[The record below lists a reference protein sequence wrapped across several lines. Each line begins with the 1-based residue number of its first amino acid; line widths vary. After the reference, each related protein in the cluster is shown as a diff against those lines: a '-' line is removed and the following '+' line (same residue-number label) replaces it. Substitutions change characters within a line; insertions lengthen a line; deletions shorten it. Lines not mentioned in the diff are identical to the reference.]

1 MARASFEAA
10 ATLVGCTIGA
20 GILGIPYVVAQ
31 AGFITGA
38 ITIIL
43 LGALMLMLN
52 LFTGEI
58 ALRTEGDHQLPG
70 YAERYLG
77 KHGKRIMTAA
87 MIFAIYGAIL
97 AYLIKSGEILSMLF
111 GGSEFVHSIF
121 FFSAIAFLI
130 YLGPAIVRKSE
141 IVMVSLYAVV
151 IFVIFA
157 LSITRIN
164 PANLSTFS
172 PEKLLMPYGV
182 VIFALMGMIG
192 IPEIKEEIRGHE
204 RALKKSIIIG
214 SIIPI
219 AVYFLFALSVVG
231 VAGEFTSDAAVKS
244 IWTYMGKN
252 VGIAAS
258 VFAVLAMST
267 SFLALG
273 LALSEMYV
281 FDYNWSRLS
290 AWFMTCFIPLGIFLF
305 VHNFIEVLSITGA
318 IADGTIAIL
327 LVLIFL
333 SAKEKGDRK
342 PEYSIKHAKA
352 ISAAILLVLTLG
364 FVYEILKETGIIK
377 I

>member
-1 MARASFEAA
+1 
-10 ATLVGCTIGA
+10 
-20 GILGIPYVVAQ
+20 
-31 AGFITGA
+31 
-38 ITIIL
+38 
-43 LGALMLMLN
+43 
-52 LFTGEI
+52 
-58 ALRTEGDHQLPG
+58 
-70 YAERYLG
+70 
-77 KHGKRIMTAA
+77 MTAA